1 MPREIK
7 ESRSYS
13 LFATSGQAR
22 EQSLSEDLYAPDKI
36 LREDSM
42 EAVTI
47 VRRFKP
53 TPELINAKISC
64 KMQH

>member
-13 LFATSGQAR
+13 LFATFGQAR

-42 EAVTI
+42 EAVI
-47 VRRFKP
+47 ILRI
-53 TPELINAKISC
+53 L
-64 KMQH
+64 

>member
-1 MPREIK
+1 MPRQIK

-42 EAVTI
+42 EAVI
-47 VRRFKP
+47 ILRI
-53 TPELINAKISC
+53 L
-64 KMQH
+64 

>member
-13 LFATSGQAR
+13 LFATFGQAR
-22 EQSLSEDLYAPDKI
+22 EQSIGEDLYAPDKI

-42 EAVTI
+42 EAVIILRILVSARDLRT
-47 VRRFKP
+47 
-53 TPELINAKISC
+53 L
-64 KMQH
+64 